1 MPNIRPFRD
10 YEDLAE
16 AFGIIKNQNMNE
28 ELSNITEQE
37 SENTDFSNIPA
48 GPVVITSEPPKK
60 IKKKKEVEVVTL
72 TNWSELIEPQY
83 FVVNEKYFKD
93 KNLPVPSSAEGLSD
107 REKLV
112 TLMGYRKL
120 AFLRGFSSVKYF
132 PIGYSSEETVVSCEI
147 TWAPHEQTN
156 NLPITYS
163 AIGNASVYNTDPF
176 FSKFLGAMAE
186 NRAFVRCVRSFLNI
200 PIYGQDEMAP
210 VEKGKN
216 GNDNSPPVSSP
227 SNLSPTDPRAI
238 LTQRLADKG
247 KTFAQLKNGLL
258 KTNKYTVEVLNTWN
272 SETDVPLSEAV
283 TILQFIK

>member
-1 MPNIRPFRD
+1 MEMDIEN
-10 YEDLAE
+10 
-16 AFGIIKNQNMNE
+16 NE
-28 ELSNITEQE
+28 TEQQK
-37 SENTDFSNIPA
+37 SEFSVHHDDLP
-48 GPVVITSEPPKK
+48 SKK
-60 IKKKKEVEVVTL
+60 TKKKKEVEVVTL
-72 TNWSELIEPQY
+72 TNWPELIEPQY

-163 AIGNASVYNTDPF
+163 AIGNASVYNTDSF
-176 FSKFLGAMAE
+176 FSRFLGAMAE

-216 GNDNSPPVSSP
+216 GNGNSHPVVSSP
-227 SNLSPTDPRAI
+227 SDLSPTDPRAI
-238 LTQRLADKG
+238 LTQRLSDKG
-247 KTFAQLKNGLL
+247 KTFAQLKNGLF
-258 KTNKYTVEVLNTWN
+258 KTNKYTIEVLNAWN